1 MPNTFTLISA
11 QTVGSG
17 GAANITF
24 SSIPQTYTDLRMY
37 MSTRVTNNGEGSNPP
52 ISRGEVTFNST
63 GTNYSIA
70 MLYALPNQSP
80 TQNAAVGV
88 GTVSSR
94 SFYFGASSSAL
105 ASHAGAFSSS
115 TVYIQDYTSTTK
127 FKVYSIE
134 SVVETNSAS
143 GELDICSGCWNN
155 NAAIT
160 SIKVNPYD
168 LTASFAQY
176 STMYLY
182 GISKS

>member
-1 MPNTFTLISA
+1 MTMKLIQA

-24 SSIPQTYTDLRMY
+24 SSIPQTYTDLRLY

-52 ISRGEVTFNST
+52 ISRGEVTFNVT
-63 GTNYSIA
+63 GGGYAIA

-80 TQNAAVGV
+80 TQNAAVG
-88 GTVSSR
+88 GAGSTTGR
-94 SFYFGASSSAL
+94 SFYFGASTSQL

-115 TVYIQDYTSTTK
+115 TVYIQNYTASN
-127 FKVYSIE
+127 FKQYSIE

-143 GELDICSGCWNN
+143 GELDITSGCWNN
-155 NAAIT
+155 SAAIT
-160 SIKVNPYD
+160 SIKINPYD
-168 LTASFAQY
+168 LAANFAQY

-182 GISKS
+182 GILKS

>member
-1 MPNTFTLISA
+1 MTMTLISA

-17 GAANITF
+17 GAADITF
-24 SSIPQTYTDLRMY
+24 SSIPQTYTDLRLY

-52 ISRGEVTFNST
+52 ISRGEVTFNT
-63 GTNYSIA
+63 NGTNYSIA

-80 TQNAAVGV
+80 TQNAAVGANA
-88 GTVSSR
+88 TR
-94 SFYFGASSSAL
+94 SFYFGASTSAL

-115 TVYIQDYTSTTK
+115 NVYIQDYTSSK
-127 FKVYSIE
+127 FKTYSIE
-134 SVVETNSAS
+134 SVIETNSLS
-143 GELDICSGCWNN
+143 GELDITSGCWNN
-155 NAAIT
+155 SAAIT